1 MQMHQ
6 VRYFLALCQECN
18 FTRAARRCAVTQPTL
33 TIAIRQLETELGGSL
48 FNREG
53 RISSLSGLGVAVR
66 PHLEAI
72 DAAADEAKRAAAV
85 FLAASGDVPS
95 VRLECVQR
103 FKPEENAMRKVA
115 IAAALGA
122 ALLLVTWTV
131 RAPDSADASPPA
143 AVSGA
148 IDVYAIESSVNVKA
162 LPTIDPPSEAD
173 E

>member
-6 VRYFLALCQECN
+6 VRYFLALCQERN
-18 FTRAARRCAVTQPTL
+18 FTRAARRCAVSQPTL

-48 FNREG
+48 FNRG
-53 RISSLSGLGVAVR
+53 RRISSLSGLGVAVR

-72 DAAADEAKRAAAV
+72 EAAANAAKRAAVA
-85 FLAASGDVPS
+85 FLAAKGGVPS
-95 VRLECVQR
+95 VRLERVQR

-131 RAPDSADASPPA
+131 RAPESAGASSPTA
-143 AVSGA
+143 ISGA
-148 IDVYAIESSVNVKA
+148 IDVYTIESTVNVKA
-162 LPTIDPPSEAD
+162 LPTIEPPPEAN